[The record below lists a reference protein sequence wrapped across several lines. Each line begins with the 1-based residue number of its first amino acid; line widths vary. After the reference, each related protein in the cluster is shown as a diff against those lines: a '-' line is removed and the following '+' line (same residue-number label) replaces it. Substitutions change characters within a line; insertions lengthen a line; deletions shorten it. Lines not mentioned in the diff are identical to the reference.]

1 MDKQILSQMKAMV
14 NNNSHW
20 ETFNKYIDAVIL
32 QQYKILEQSDNTT
45 IINRSQGAIAALRRL
60 KILRDEVNKNVS

>member
-1 MDKQILSQMKAMV
+1 MKAMV

>member
-1 MDKQILSQMKAMV
+1 MKAMV

-45 IINRSQGAIAALRRL
+45 ILNRSQGAIAALRRL

>member
-1 MDKQILSQMKAMV
+1 MV

>member
-1 MDKQILSQMKAMV
+1 MKAMV

-45 IINRSQGAIAALRRL
+45 IIHRSQGAIAALRRL

>member
-1 MDKQILSQMKAMV
+1 MKAMV
-14 NNNSHW
+14 NNNSLW

-45 IINRSQGAIAALRRL
+45 ILNRSQGAIAALRRL